1 MSKTPGAIDVSKA
14 GVRRRYQVADTLDE
28 LAARAALQFALAG
41 QREVQQPP
49 DGAARTL
56 LWDDLGD
63 QALVHLDSVV
73 VRFVKRF
80 VFVSVDLETEQTGR
94 APLIVTL
101 ALGST
106 QDGAGLYAT
115 TDQLPR
121 GHALLSARWGE
132 LLQQA
137 VWATLIDLS
146 RRHADERGKVP
157 LWMHVL
163 DGHLRFGV
171 EAPLALQANALASF
185 DRTFPGQRAAFDA
198 ARRGRR

>member
-1 MSKTPGAIDVSKA
+1 MASITGKGS
-14 GVRRRYQVADTLDE
+14 RRRYQVGDTLDE
-28 LAARAALQFALAG
+28 AAARAAVQFALAG
-41 QREVQQPP
+41 QREVARPP
-49 DGAARTL
+49 DGGARTM

-80 VFVSVDLETEQTGR
+80 AFVSVDFETEQTGR
-94 APLIVTL
+94 AALIVTF
-101 ALGST
+101 AFGST

-121 GHALLSARWGE
+121 GHALLAARWGE
-132 LLQQA
+132 LLQQT
-137 VWATLIDLS
+137 VWAALIDLS
-146 RRHADERGKVP
+146 RRHATERGKVP

-171 EAPLALQANALASF
+171 EPPLALQASAIASF
-185 DRTFPGQRAAFDA
+185 DHTFPGKRAAFDA